1 MQNLYNNQKKPFKS
15 LMVTCAELTTFGIS
29 SLKHIKIA
37 SIATNATLHVTN
49 TNLLFVRLL
58 MS

>member
-1 MQNLYNNQKKPFKS
+1 
-15 LMVTCAELTTFGIS
+15 MVTCAELTTFGIFF
-29 SLKHIKIA
+29 LKHIKIA

-49 TNLLFVRLL
+49 TNLVFVRLL